1 MFNNRNNMKYNI
13 ALIGAHNMVASNI
26 LKAIAEL
33 YNNYNKIFA
42 LSRSEF
48 MGKKISF
55 GDNEV
60 LVIDDFHNFDF
71 SKIDLVIICDL
82 CIKPTELDRLLSH
95 DLTIIDL
102 GVLSSVKNSSLGI
115 FDVNNTNYNKRIF
128 VPTPF
133 VSAIGLLLSSINN
146 IYDVNRVNAT
156 ILNSVSNFEKEGM
169 DELYN
174 QTKSKFMQSEIEHS
188 VFDKQIAFNILLKE
202 DQSALEQI
210 QSICK
215 NDVAISV
222 AQFISPVFIGDIIAL
237 HMEFD
242 SEIDL
247 EELKEIIAENTWFS
261 FVQNITPIDTV
272 NESTIC
278 ISNIDYSDKNRSK
291 KAIHITMMLDN
302 LFMGYGVN
310 IVEILK
316 SITSK

>member
-1 MFNNRNNMKYNI
+1 VSN
-13 ALIGAHNMVASNI
+13 NI

-33 YNNYNKIFA
+33 YHNYKIFA

-48 MGKKISF
+48 IGKRISF
-55 GDNEV
+55 GDDEV

-71 SKIDLVIICDL
+71 SKIDIAIISDL
-82 CIKPTELDRLLSH
+82 SIKSQELDSLLSH
-95 DLTIIDL
+95 DIKIIDL
-102 GVLSSVKNSSLGI
+102 GVLSSLNDSSLGL
-115 FDVNNTNYNKRIF
+115 FDVNSKNYNKRIF
-128 VPTPF
+128 VASPF

-174 QTKSKFMQSEIEHS
+174 QTKSKFMQSEIENS

-202 DQSALEQI
+202 DQGALEKI
-210 QSICK
+210 KSICK

-222 AQFISPVFIGDIIAL
+222 TQFISPVFIGDIIAL
-237 HMEFD
+237 QMEFD

-247 EELKEIIAENTWFS
+247 KELKEIIFENSWFS
-261 FVQNITPIDTV
+261 FAQNITPIDIV
-272 NESTIC
+272 NESTIF
-278 ISNIDYSDKNRSK
+278 ISNIGYSDEKRSK

-316 SITSK
+316 IITSI